1 MNPGRHLEK
10 TRKKRPLVHFI
21 TNAVTVNDCAYA
33 TLAVGASP
41 IMADDP
47 AEAAEVSAMCQATVL
62 NMGTPCERTVKAMVL
77 AGARAREMGHHV
89 VFDPVGA
96 GVSALRKEAAK
107 SVLDEVRPDIIKG
120 NVSEIMALA
129 LGTGSARGVDVRP
142 EDQAGGAFER
152 LVSLARVLAERQKAV
167 IVVTGPVD
175 VVSDGERTYL
185 VKNGSARMETVSGL
199 GCVAAGVLGAFA
211 GANPRSL
218 VKACAAAMACMGVAG
233 ELAEKGLSA
242 GAGSGTY
249 HVRFLDALSLLRGDA
264 LGGMARVER
273 VH

>member
-21 TNAVTVNDCAYA
+21 TNAVTVNDCANA

-47 AEAAEVSAMCQATVL
+47 AEAADVSAMCQATVL

-77 AGARAREMGHHV
+77 AGSRAREQGHHV

-96 GVSALRKEAAK
+96 GVSNLRKNAAR
-107 SVLDEVRPDIIKG
+107 SILDEVCPDIIKG

-142 EDQAGGAFER
+142 EDQAQGAFER
-152 LVSLARVLAERQKAV
+152 HVSLARVLADRQKAV

-175 VVSDGERTYL
+175 IVTDGRKTYL
-185 VKNGSARMETVSGL
+185 VRNGTALMETVSGL
-199 GCVAAGVLGAFA
+199 GCVAAGILGAFA
-211 GANPRSL
+211 GAAPRSL

-233 ELAEKGLSA
+233 EMAEKRLPA

-249 HVRFLDALSLLRGDA
+249 HVLFLDALSRLYGER
-264 LGGMARVER
+264 LGKMVCLER
-273 VH
+273 V